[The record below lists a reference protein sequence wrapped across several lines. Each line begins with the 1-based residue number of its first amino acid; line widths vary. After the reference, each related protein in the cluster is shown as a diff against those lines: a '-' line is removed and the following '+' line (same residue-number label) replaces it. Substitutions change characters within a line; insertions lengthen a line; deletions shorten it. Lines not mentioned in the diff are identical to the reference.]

1 MSKEDVIET
10 EGIVTKALS
19 NAQFSVEIENGHVIT
34 AYPAGKMRKFFIK
47 ILPGDKVTVAI
58 SPYDLSKGRITF
70 RHKH

>member
-34 AYPAGKMRKFFIK
+34 AYPAGKMVQK
-47 ILPGDKVTVAI
+47 
-58 SPYDLSKGRITF
+58 
-70 RHKH
+70 